1 MNTDHIKPLIKAV
14 KQSVNKKILNYYSAR
29 SLTIKQKMMFLRH
42 GIQAECRRRS
52 NAWFEIDLIC
62 S

>member
-1 MNTDHIKPLIKAV
+1 MNTDQIKPLIKAV